1 MKATVIGAGL
11 AGSEA
16 AFQLAERGID
26 VTLWEMKPKKMTPA
40 HRSGAFAELVCS
52 NSLRGAGLENA
63 VGLLKEELRRMGSLI
78 LRAADETRVEAGG
91 ALAVDRQGFADYVTR
106 AIRSHPRIAVTEEEV
121 TSLPREGDV
130 IVATGP
136 LTSDA
141 LADHLL
147 SRLGGESAALHFFD
161 AAAPLVTFESIDMT
175 RAWFASRYD
184 KGTADYINCAL
195 SREEYLS
202 FWREL
207 CGAREAEVHGFEDKN
222 VFEGCMPVEVM
233 ARRGEDTL
241 RYGPLK
247 PRGLRDPAT
256 GREPYA
262 VVQLRRDNREGSV
275 YNLVG
280 FQTHLKFGEQKRVF
294 SMIPALEHA
303 EYVRYGVMHRNT
315 YLDSPR
321 LLNRYYQ
328 LKDEPRISF
337 AGQMTGVEGY
347 VESAA
352 SGFLAGVELARRL
365 EGLPPVDFPRETAIG
380 ALGLY
385 ISDGTVPDFQPMNIN
400 FGIIEPLGFRVK
412 GKRNKNQEISRRS
425 LEVIDGLL
433 DRLGVKKEYAS
444 ENHC

>member
-1 MKATVIGAGL
+1 MQATVIGAGL

-16 AFQLAERGID
+16 AWQLARRGVG
-26 VTLWEMKPKKMTPA
+26 VTLREMKPRKMSPA
-40 HRSGAFAELVCS
+40 HSSEYFAELVCS

-63 VGLLKEELRRMGSLI
+63 VGLLKEELRRLDSLI
-78 LRAADETRVEAGG
+78 LAAADETRVEAGG
-91 ALAVDRQGFADYVTR
+91 ALAVDRHGFARRVTE
-106 AIRSHPRIAVTEEEV
+106 AIRSHPNITVEEGEV
-121 TSLPREGDV
+121 TALPEEGEV
-130 IVATGP
+130 LVATGP

-147 SRLGGESAALHFFD
+147 ARTGGQALHFFD
-161 AAAPLVTFESIDMT
+161 AAAPLVSFESIDMDK
-175 RAWFASRYD
+175 AWFASRYD

-195 SREEYLS
+195 SREEYLA
-202 FWREL
+202 FWQEL
-207 CGAREAEVHGFEDKN
+207 CGAQEAEVHGFEDKQ

-247 PRGLRDPAT
+247 PRGLRDPRT

-262 VVQLRRDNREGSV
+262 VVQLRRDNAAGTI

-294 SMIPALEHA
+294 SMIPALAGA
-303 EYVRYGVMHRNT
+303 EFVRCGVMHRNT

-328 LKDEPRISF
+328 LRSEPRIAF

-352 SGFLAGVELARRL
+352 SGFLAGVELARRMAG
-365 EGLPPVDFPRETAIG
+365 EAPVDFPRETALG

-385 ISDGTVPDFQPMNIN
+385 VSDESISSFQPMNIN
-400 FGIIEPLGFRVK
+400 FGIITPLDHRVK
-412 GKRNKNQEISRRS
+412 GKRNKNQEISARS
-425 LEVIDGLL
+425 LAIIDQLRERIL
-433 DRLGVKKEYAS
+433 
-444 ENHC
+444 